1 MSEENSLKFFLQDI
15 RRFLEPVWITTHKS
29 WGDAPVPDPPS
40 KYMCRY
46 SCLFLQH
53 LLRRHVFGQWRI
65 ELGRP
70 PSPDLN
76 GTQQGNFGYHA
87 KNGWHDHAWLVRD
100 GVILD
105 ITADQY
111 GDAPI
116 IISSITSS
124 KYNANLSE
132 DDVAT
137 DLEELKKRILS
148 WVDMWSQQAEVAH
161 I

>member
-1 MSEENSLKFFLQDI
+1 MDKENSLEVFLQDV
-15 RRFLEPVWITTHKS
+15 RRFLEPIWVKTHKS
-29 WGDAPVPDPPS
+29 WDDEPMPDPPS

-46 SCLFLQH
+46 SCLFLQQ
-53 LLRRHVFGQWRI
+53 LLQQYGYGQWSI

-76 GTQQGNFGYHA
+76 GTKEGKFGYYA
-87 KNGWHDHAWLVRD
+87 KDGWYDHAWLVKD
-100 GVILD
+100 GVIID

-132 DDVAT
+132 DNAAM
-137 DLEELKKRILS
+137 DLKKLKKRAVS
-148 WVDMWSQQAEVAH
+148 WIDMWSHQTVCQ
-161 I
+161 